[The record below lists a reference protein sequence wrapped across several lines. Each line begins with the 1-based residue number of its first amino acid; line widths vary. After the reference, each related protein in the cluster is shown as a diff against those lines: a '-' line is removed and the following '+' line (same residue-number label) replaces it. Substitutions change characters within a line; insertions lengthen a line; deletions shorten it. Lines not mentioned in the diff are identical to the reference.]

1 MNEFNIGFSIISK
14 AIFDGL
20 QKAVFDI
27 KKLIQ

>member
-20 QKAVFDI
+20 QKAVFDMRN
-27 KKLIQ
+27 LIE